1 MGHSAKVGRSLPPKI
16 MGILRVISTG
26 GAQAVPDIA
35 SLTGLT
41 EPVVHRWTRRLADWR
56 LLEPPRVLPDR
67 AGLVLRLAD
76 DGTPATASG
85 FPPERFGRTPGRVR
99 VGVLHGNRVVFVELR
114 MATAWA
120 PTERLTAAGTRSAET
135 TAMGHALLAFRSD
148 KGAHSPVAQRQPAD
162 VMSNEK
168 LALALAV
175 ALILSGV
182 AITPRRTSAG
192 GYRVAVPVLG
202 GAGTAVVAIELPV
215 PDLGDGFPP
224 LLDALIAASRSTAHR
239 LALLDPGALDD

>member
-41 EPVVHRWTRRLADWR
+41 EPVVHRWTRRLADWG
-56 LLEPPRVLPDR
+56 LLEPTESASYR

-99 VGVLHGNRVVFVELR
+99 FGVLHGNRVAFVELR

-175 ALILSGV
+175 ARLSGV